1 MITLRTREA
10 HRETHRYLCSASSV
24 VSDCVT
30 PWTTA
35 QQAPLSMGF
44 SRQEYWSGWPCPPP
58 GGSSQPRGIKTL
70 SLTSPALAGRF
81 FHLSAGPAHTLILV
95 SNPAL
100 EPSLSNS
107 SSIRPRVGAHGFQ
120 GRSPCVPLCLVKLFF
135 STSPKTLSLGFNL
148 GPVHRGRAF
157 GINRSK
163 GRISVK
169 DGCSRLVTKM

>member
-44 SRQEYWSGWPCPPP
+44 SRQEHWRGLPCPHP
-58 GGSSQPRGIKTL
+58 GDLPDPGTKPA
-70 SLTSPALAGRF
+70 SPELAGRF

>member
-30 PWTTA
+30 LWTAA

-44 SRQEYWSGWPCPPP
+44 SRQEHWRGLPCPPP
-58 GGSSQPRGIKTL
+58 GDLPDPGIKPA
-70 SLTSPALAGRF
+70 SPALAGRF
-81 FHLSAGPAHTLILV
+81 SHLSAGPAHSLILV
-95 SNPAL
+95 SNPAF

-107 SSIRPRVGAHGFQ
+107 SSICPRVGAHRFQ
-120 GRSPCVPLCLVKLFF
+120 GRSPCVPLCLLKLFF

-169 DGCSRLVTKM
+169 DGCSRLVTKT

>member
-1 MITLRTREA
+1 MITLRPREA

-35 QQAPLSMGF
+35 QQAPLSMEF
-44 SRQEYWSGWPCPPP
+44 SRQEHWRGLPCPPP
-58 GGSSQPRGIKTL
+58 GDLPDPGIKPA
-70 SLTSPALAGRF
+70 SPELAGRF